1 MYFLGDIGGTK
12 TIFALSLNL
21 QKIDKK
27 EFFLTPTTYKDFLH
41 LVKNF
46 KEKNKIKKIK
56 KACLGIAGVLNNQKD
71 KIIYSPNLKFLE
83 NQLLKKD
90 LEKILNTQVILENDA
105 ILAGIGESQ
114 YGAGKKFKI
123 IAYITISTGVGGAKI
138 INQSVDKNFFG
149 FEPGHSYFILDKKPI
164 EFEKIIS
171 GRAIEK
177 IYGKKPEEIKNKKI
191 WQKINYLISLFLVN
205 VSLFWSPEIIILG
218 GSIVKALNFKLLNK
232 NFYKLIPFKKKI
244 KIRKCQLKNLSV
256 IYGCLSY
263 LKNKVKK

>member
-83 NQLLKKD
+83 NQLLKKR
-90 LEKILNTQVILENDA
+90 L
-105 ILAGIGESQ
+105 G
-114 YGAGKKFKI
+114 
-123 IAYITISTGVGGAKI
+123 
-138 INQSVDKNFFG
+138 KNFKHSGYFRKRCYFG
-149 FEPGHSYFILDKKPI
+149 WYRRKSIR
-164 EFEKIIS
+164 S
-171 GRAIEK
+171 R
-177 IYGKKPEEIKNKKI
+177 EEI
-191 WQKINYLISLFLVN
+191 
-205 VSLFWSPEIIILG
+205 
-218 GSIVKALNFKLLNK
+218 
-232 NFYKLIPFKKKI
+232 
-244 KIRKCQLKNLSV
+244 
-256 IYGCLSY
+256 
-263 LKNKVKK
+263 